1 MAGAVAAISLLLSAP
16 PVWAQAE
23 SDASP
28 SVTVPPLT
36 LDAIGDRRKTLEAVS
51 GLDEAARTKA
61 DGYYGKALEV
71 VRTAAEYADRAER
84 YTKAM
89 TTAPEETARLRSE
102 AANPVKPGK
111 AVSEEATGLSLDEA
125 VARLRDAEAKSTT
138 ASAALREL
146 VDELVVQQARPL
158 AINAA
163 LAEAS
168 TKVNEIAGELEAAPL
183 AGEAQDVTEA
193 RRMLLHARQQMREA
207 ELRMLRAEHTSY
219 DVRVA
224 LLTERRNAKLT
235 ESTRLTERTRNWQAV
250 VLRVRES
257 EAARATAE
265 ATAEAAKLKNLPAPV
280 REIAEWKVELA
291 QKVGEL
297 AVRETALAERLN
309 RLETRRAEIER
320 EYTAN
325 AQRIELAARSETVG
339 LLLRRQRDALPDLRA
354 YRKASLRRR
363 DEVAALVVGQIEAD
377 QQRRELVRDPVVAA
391 RAVVDT
397 IEPLPAGDERKALV
411 AQVIELQKERG
422 ELLATLYEAQSRY
435 LGSLNELDLVE
446 QQTTAVAREYAELI
460 DKHLLW
466 LRSASPVG
474 SQTVRNSGPALGW
487 LVSGDGW
494 SELTDDVIAD
504 ARRQPIVWVLGLGG
518 VVLLIAMR
526 RWARRRLVDISQ
538 HVGRVTSDSFVLT
551 LRALVLTAV
560 AAVGWA
566 ALAGFVG
573 WRLMTG
579 IESGAFTQA
588 IGAALVTAAILW
600 ATLALVREMCA
611 KGGLGVA
618 HFRWPEAAR
627 AGLRRDTV
635 WLLMIV
641 VPAGFIAAATNRSG
655 ETAHIASLGRIAYIV
670 GMIAGAV
677 FVFRL
682 LRPGGAVTGALIRR
696 RGDGWLARLRW
707 IWFPLAVGVPIALA
721 ALSAFGYLYTA
732 FQLSWR
738 LLATVWLVLVLMI
751 AHATMLR
758 ALFVAA
764 RRLAFAEA
772 KRRREEEKRRR
783 EEEAEKGDETEAD
796 ALPPVEIP
804 EISVDQISE
813 HTRKLVQL
821 LIVSAAM
828 FGLWIAWSDALP
840 ALALLNDMHIAGSP
854 LTVGM
859 AALFVLAIVVTVI
872 AARNLPGVLEITL
885 LTRLPL
891 DAGARYAITSLS
903 RYVIV
908 AVGIIAA
915 FNALGVNWDSVQW
928 LVAAL
933 GVGLGFGL
941 QEIVANF
948 VSGIIILFE
957 RPFRVGDF
965 VTVNEVEGWVTRIR
979 IRATTITTQ
988 ERRELIVPNKEFITG
1003 QIINWSL
1010 SEPIIRLSVNV
1021 GIAYGAD
1028 TDTAERCFLEAARE
1042 NSGVLEHPEPRALFL
1057 GFGDNSLNYDVRI
1070 WIDDVAARYDIIHAM
1085 HKTIDRKCRDADVC
1099 IAFPQRDVHLD
1110 QIGPLKVQL
1119 DRSARESTE

>member
-1 MAGAVAAISLLLSAP
+1 MGCVAAAALLCVASPGL
-16 PVWAQAE
+16 AQAE
-23 SDASP
+23 SDPSP
-28 SVTVPPLT
+28 TVGETPLT
-36 LDAIGDRRKTLEAVS
+36 LDAVSDRRKTLEAAT
-51 GLDEAARTKA
+51 GLDEETRKKA
-61 DGYYGKALEV
+61 DGYYGRALEAL
-71 VRTAAEYADRAER
+71 RSAAEYADRAGR

-102 AANPVKPGK
+102 AAKPVVPGPTV
-111 AVSEEATGLSLDEA
+111 AEASARLSLKEA
-125 VARLRDAEAKSTT
+125 EAALRAAEAKSTE
-138 ASAALREL
+138 ASAALKALE
-146 VDELVVQQARPL
+146 DELVSQQARPL
-158 AINAA
+158 AINTT
-163 LAEAS
+163 LAEAT
-168 TKVNEIAGELEAAPL
+168 TKLKEIAAELDAPTPV
-183 AGEAQDVTEA
+183 GEAEEVTEA
-193 RRMLLHARQQMREA
+193 RRDSLRARQQMREA
-207 ELRMLRAEHTSY
+207 ELRMLRAEQTSY

-235 ESTRLTERTRNWQAV
+235 EAAGLTERTRNWQAV
-250 VLRVRES
+250 VLRLREA
-257 EAARATAE
+257 EAARATAQ
-265 ATAEAAKLKNLPAPV
+265 ATAEAAQLKNLPAPV
-280 REIAEWKVELA
+280 RAIAESKVELA
-291 QKVGEL
+291 QRVGEL

-309 RLETRRAEIER
+309 KLETRRAEIER

-339 LLLRRQRDALPDLRA
+339 LLLRRQRDALPDLRE

-363 DEVAALVVGQIEAD
+363 DEVAALVAGQIEAD
-377 QQRRELVRDPVVAA
+377 QQRRELVRDATEAA
-391 RAVVDT
+391 TAVVDT
-397 IEPLPAGDERKALV
+397 IEPLPTGEQRKALI

-435 LGSLNELDLVE
+435 LSSLNELDLVE
-446 QQTTAVAREYAELI
+446 QQTTAVARKYAELI

-474 SQTVRNSGPALGW
+474 SQTARNTGPALGW
-487 LVSGDGW
+487 LASPEGWAELSG
-494 SELTDDVIAD
+494 DVIAD
-504 ARRQPIVWVLGLGG
+504 VKRQPIVWVLGLGS

-588 IGAALVTAAILW
+588 IGAGMVTAAILW
-600 ATLALVREMCA
+600 ATLALVREMCD

-627 AGLRRDTV
+627 AGLRADTV
-635 WLLMIV
+635 WLLVVV
-641 VPAGFIAAATNRSG
+641 VPAGFIAAATNHSG

-682 LRPGGAVTGALIRR
+682 LRPGGAVTAALIRR
-696 RGDGWLARLRW
+696 RGDGWLARMRW

-721 ALSAFGYLYTA
+721 ALSAFGFLYTA

-738 LLATVWLVLVLMI
+738 LLATVWLVLVLVI

-783 EEEAEKGDETEAD
+783 EQEAEKGDETEAD

-804 EISVDQISE
+804 EISVDQISD
-813 HTRKLVQL
+813 HTRKLVQM
-821 LIVSAAM
+821 LIISAALV
-828 FGLWIAWSDALP
+828 GLWIAWSDALP

-854 LTVGM
+854 LTIGM
-859 AALFVLAIVVTVI
+859 AALFILAVAVTVV

-908 AVGIIAA
+908 AVGFIAA

-979 IRATTITTQ
+979 IRATTITTL

-1010 SEPIIRLSVNV
+1010 SDPIIRISVPV
-1021 GIAYGAD
+1021 GIAYGSD
-1028 TDTAERCFLEAARE
+1028 TDAAERCFLDAAKA
-1042 NSGVLEHPEPRALFL
+1042 NPGVLDAPEPKALFL

-1070 WIDDVAARYDIIHAM
+1070 WIDDVAARYDIVHAM
-1085 HKTIDRKCRDADVC
+1085 HKAIDKKCRAADVT

-1110 QIGPLKVQL
+1110 QIGPLKIQV
-1119 DRSARESTE
+1119 DRTPRDSPST